1 MANLVENLKVIF
13 EVEDLDVNLKLTEL
27 DEWDSLSVLS
37 VLALLDSDYGMNMTQ
52 KEVESFSSIAEFVK
66 HVESNAK

>member
-1 MANLVENLKVIF
+1 MGYLVDNLKEIL
-13 EVEDLDVNLKLTEL
+13 EIEDLDVNLKLTDL

-52 KEVESFSSIAEFVK
+52 KEVESFSSITEFVK
-66 HVESNAK
+66 HVEANAK